1 MAVSLCNV
9 EQGAY
14 SNKSEAEL
22 QVSGAAWSATAHL
35 TFLGASPCFK
45 VVQRQAG

>member
-14 SNKSEAEL
+14 TKESEAKL
-22 QVSGAAWSATAHL
+22 QVLGADWSAAAHL
-35 TFLGASPCFK
+35 VFSVVSLCFK
-45 VVQRQAG
+45 VAQGEAG